1 MKKMLILPFIVLL
14 WKFNLSVPDLF
25 RFGFYYKEQLWENLL
40 ISQQKV
46 INFQNMDLKFTYLR
60 QLKVMKKFLD

>member
-1 MKKMLILPFIVLL
+1 M

-46 INFQNMDLKFTYLR
+46 INFQNKDLKFTYLR